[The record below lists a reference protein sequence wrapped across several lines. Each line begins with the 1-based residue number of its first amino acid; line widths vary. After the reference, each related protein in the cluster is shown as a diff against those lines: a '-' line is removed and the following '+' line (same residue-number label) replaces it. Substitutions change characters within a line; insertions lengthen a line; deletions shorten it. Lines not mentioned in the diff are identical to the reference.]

1 MRTVNKALWVSFL
14 FALGLG
20 TAARADAQQA
30 EQFVPHII
38 PVQGLLTDPEGVA
51 LEGEHDV
58 SVALYKVENG
68 GTALLHEVHS
78 GTSFDSGQ
86 FTVQLGAKT
95 DNGVAFE
102 GLVEIPQ
109 LWLEI
114 SVDNELLKPRV
125 RLGSVPYAAAAGLCG
140 DARKLGG
147 KAATAYAASDHS
159 HSWNEI
165 TAIPAAIKDGTD
177 ADTLA
182 GLSCTGAGAVAR
194 HDGSKWVCD
203 LLSASDL
210 SGGTLSTSSY
220 SAYAD
225 LQTEN
230 RLGAASDTSILTRGA
245 ADTRYMSSS
254 FSISPTYQTLTATNG
269 GTTIASLTGR
279 VCALS
284 GVNTPGVNGSCNITG
299 AGPNF
304 TLTAVAQM
312 SQTTTCTAVCF

>member
-51 LEGEHDV
+51 LEGDHDV
-58 SVALYKVENG
+58 SVALYKVADG
-68 GTALLHEVHS
+68 GTALLHEVHA
-78 GTSFDSGQ
+78 GTSFDHGQ

-109 LWLEI
+109 LWLEV

-125 RLGSVPYAAAAGLCG
+125 RLGSVPYAAVAELCG

-147 KAATAYAASDHS
+147 KAAAAFASSDHT

-165 TAIPAAIKDGTD
+165 TAIPASIKDGTD

-194 HDGSKWVCD
+194 HDGTKWVCD
-203 LLSASDL
+203 MVNASDI
-210 SGGTLSTSSY
+210 SGGTLSTSYY

-230 RLGAASDTSILTRGA
+230 RLGASSDTSILTRGA

-254 FSISPTYQTLTATNG
+254 FTIAPTYQSLVATNG
-269 GTTIASLTGR
+269 GTTTANLTGR

-284 GVNTPGVNGSCNITG
+284 GVAAPGVNGSCNITG
-299 AGPNF
+299 SGPSF
-304 TLTAVAQM
+304 TLTATAQTM
-312 SQTTTCTAVCF
+312 QTTTCTAVCF

>member
-1 MRTVNKALWVSFL
+1 MRTVNKALWVPFL

-30 EQFVPHII
+30 DAFVPHII
-38 PVQGLLTDPEGVA
+38 PVQGLLTDPEGIA

-58 SVALYKVENG
+58 SVALFKVADG
-68 GTALLHEVHS
+68 GNPLLHEVHANVA
-78 GTSFDSGQ
+78 FDHGQ
-86 FTVQLGAKT
+86 FTVPLGAKT
-95 DNGVAFE
+95 DNGVAFD
-102 GLVEIPQ
+102 GLVQIPQ
-109 LWLEI
+109 LWLEV

-125 RLGSVPYAAAAGLCG
+125 RLGSVPYAAAAELCG

-147 KAATAYAASDHS
+147 HPASEFATSAHTHAWS
-159 HSWNEI
+159 EI
-165 TAIPAAIKDGTD
+165 TSVPAGIKDGTD

-203 LLSASDL
+203 LMSASDI
-210 SGGTLSTSSY
+210 SAGTLSTSYY

-230 RLGAASDTSILTRGA
+230 RLGASTDTSILTRGA

-254 FSISPTYQTLTATNG
+254 FTLTPTYQTVVASNG
-269 GTTIASLTGR
+269 GTSTAALTGR

-284 GVNTPGVNGSCNITG
+284 AVAAPGVNGSCSVTG
-299 AGPNF
+299 AGPSF
-304 TLTAVAQM
+304 TLTATAQTM
-312 SQTTTCTAVCF
+312 QTTTCTAVCF